1 LRIVLNCLGYGP
13 CVRRVGHALGSVQ
26 GARTRRV
33 RHLDV
38 KVRGP
43 AEFNRAEYQQQKHR
57 QDQAQFQHGLAARLL
72 ASGRGLPCRPPEAL
86 AASIITVPSTIQFHV
101 IAPK

>member
-13 CVRRVGHALGSVQ
+13 CVRRVSHALRTVQ
-26 GARTRRV
+26 GARPRRV

-43 AEFNRAEYQQQKHR
+43 AEFNRAEYQQQKRR

-72 ASGRGLPCRPPEAL
+72 ASEHGLPCRPPETL
-86 AASIITVPSTIQFHV
+86 ATPIITVTSTIQFHV